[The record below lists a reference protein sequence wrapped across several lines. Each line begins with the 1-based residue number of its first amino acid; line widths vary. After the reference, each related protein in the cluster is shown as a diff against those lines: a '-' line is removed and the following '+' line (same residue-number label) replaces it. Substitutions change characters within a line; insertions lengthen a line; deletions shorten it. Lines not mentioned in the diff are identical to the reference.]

1 MSGGIFMYETLEFY
15 DSNGYDLKEVLKSCI
30 YKYYIINKN
39 LKINSDKTFKSDK
52 KNSIINLTNEVKVL
66 SSERS

>member
-1 MSGGIFMYETLEFY
+1 MYETLEFY

-30 YKYYIINKN
+30 YKYYVINKN

>member
-1 MSGGIFMYETLEFY
+1 MYETLEFY

-39 LKINSDKTFKSDK
+39 LKINSEKPFKSDK

>member
-1 MSGGIFMYETLEFY
+1 MYETLEFY

-30 YKYYIINKN
+30 YKYYIINKI

>member
-1 MSGGIFMYETLEFY
+1 MYETLEFY
-15 DSNGYDLKEVLKSCI
+15 DSNGYDLKEVLKCCI

-39 LKINSDKTFKSDK
+39 LKINSEKTFKSDK

>member
-1 MSGGIFMYETLEFY
+1 MYETLEFY
-15 DSNGYDLKEVLKSCI
+15 DNNGYDLKEVLKSCI
-30 YKYYIINKN
+30 YKYYITNKN
-39 LKINSDKTFKSDK
+39 LKINSEKAFKSDK

>member
-1 MSGGIFMYETLEFY
+1 MYETLEFY

-39 LKINSDKTFKSDK
+39 LKINSEKTFKSDK

>member
-1 MSGGIFMYETLEFY
+1 MYETLEFY

-39 LKINSDKTFKSDK
+39 LKINSEKKIKSDK
-52 KNSIINLTNEVKVL
+52 KNSLINLTNEVKVL
-66 SSERS
+66 SSKRN

>member
-1 MSGGIFMYETLEFY
+1 MYETLEFY

-39 LKINSDKTFKSDK
+39 LKINSEKKFKSDK
-52 KNSIINLTNEVKVL
+52 KNSLINLTNEVKVL
-66 SSERS
+66 SSKRN

>member
-1 MSGGIFMYETLEFY
+1 MYETLEFY

>member
-1 MSGGIFMYETLEFY
+1 MYETLEFY

-30 YKYYIINKN
+30 YKYYITNKN
-39 LKINSDKTFKSDK
+39 LKINSEKTFKSDK
-52 KNSIINLTNEVKVL
+52 KNSIINSTNEVKVL

>member
-1 MSGGIFMYETLEFY
+1 MYETLEFY

-39 LKINSDKTFKSDK
+39 LKINSEKTFKSDK
-52 KNSIINLTNEVKVL
+52 KNTIINLTNEVKVL
-66 SSERS
+66 SSERI

>member
-39 LKINSDKTFKSDK
+39 LKINSVKTFKSDK
-52 KNSIINLTNEVKVL
+52 KNTIINLTNEVKVL
-66 SSERS
+66 SSERI

>member
-1 MSGGIFMYETLEFY
+1 MYETLEFY
-15 DSNGYDLKEVLKSCI
+15 DSDGYDLKEVLKSCI

-39 LKINSDKTFKSDK
+39 LKINSEKTFKSDK

>member
-1 MSGGIFMYETLEFY
+1 MYETLEFY
-15 DSNGYDLKEVLKSCI
+15 DSNDYDLKEVLKSCI

>member
-1 MSGGIFMYETLEFY
+1 MYETLEFY

-39 LKINSDKTFKSDK
+39 LKINSDKTPKSDK

>member
-39 LKINSDKTFKSDK
+39 LKINSEKTFKSDK
-52 KNSIINLTNEVKVL
+52 INTIINLTNEVKVL
-66 SSERS
+66 SSKRI

>member
-1 MSGGIFMYETLEFY
+1 MYETLEFY

-66 SSERS
+66 SSKRI

>member
-1 MSGGIFMYETLEFY
+1 MYETFEFY

-39 LKINSDKTFKSDK
+39 LKINSEKTFKSDK

>member
-1 MSGGIFMYETLEFY
+1 MYETLEFY

-30 YKYYIINKN
+30 YKYYITNKN
-39 LKINSDKTFKSDK
+39 LDINSEKAFKSDK

>member
-1 MSGGIFMYETLEFY
+1 MYETLEFY

-66 SSERS
+66 SSKRS

>member
-1 MSGGIFMYETLEFY
+1 MYETLEFY

-39 LKINSDKTFKSDK
+39 LKINSEKTFKSDK
-52 KNSIINLTNEVKVL
+52 INTIINQKLNVYDYYYSL
-66 SSERS
+66 NFL

>member
-1 MSGGIFMYETLEFY
+1 MYETLEFY

-39 LKINSDKTFKSDK
+39 LKINSEKTFKSDK

-66 SSERS
+66 SNERS

>member
-1 MSGGIFMYETLEFY
+1 MYETLEFY

-39 LKINSDKTFKSDK
+39 LKINSEKTFKSDK
-52 KNSIINLTNEVKVL
+52 KNTIIILTNEVKVL
-66 SSERS
+66 SSKRI

>member
-1 MSGGIFMYETLEFY
+1 MYETLEFY

-39 LKINSDKTFKSDK
+39 LKINSVKTFKSDK
-52 KNSIINLTNEVKVL
+52 KNTIINLTNEVKVL
-66 SSERS
+66 SSERI

>member
-1 MSGGIFMYETLEFY
+1 MYETLEFY

-39 LKINSDKTFKSDK
+39 LKINSEKTFKSDK

-66 SSERS
+66 SSKRN